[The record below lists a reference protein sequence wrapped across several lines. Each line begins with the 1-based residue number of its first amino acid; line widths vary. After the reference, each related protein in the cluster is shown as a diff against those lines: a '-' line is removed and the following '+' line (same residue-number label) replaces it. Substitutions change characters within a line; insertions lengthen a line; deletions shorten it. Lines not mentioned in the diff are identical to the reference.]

1 MGSSDV
7 ELALTGNSAL
17 APNFRRV
24 YCAAQNAGSIRGCE
38 LVLRLRIKVAGVVAL
53 VQLARGLTGKAVDH
67 ASAPDSRPLVDHVG
81 PALHVLVLA
90 FYRDF
95 RRGGR
100 DKTPP
105 PLAP

>member
-1 MGSSDV
+1 MSEVSARTADLFEIV
-7 ELALTGNSAL
+7 RTTRCTKRWVNS
-17 APNFRRV
+17 R
-24 YCAAQNAGSIRGCE
+24 
-38 LVLRLRIKVAGVVAL
+38 LRACPASRIKVAGVVAL

-81 PALHVLVLA
+81 PALHVLALA

-105 PLAP
+105 PPAP

>member
-1 MGSSDV
+1 LSCVFVS
-7 ELALTGNSAL
+7 
-17 APNFRRV
+17 
-24 YCAAQNAGSIRGCE
+24 
-38 LVLRLRIKVAGVVAL
+38 KVAGVVAL

-67 ASAPDSRPLVDHVG
+67 ASAPDSRSLVDHVG
-81 PALHVLVLA
+81 LALHVLVLA

-105 PLAP
+105 PPAPWPYLVFPLWTTSHFLT